1 MTRGPRLAPL
11 IPLLG
16 EPPAAAVVLNVP
28 AAARPAHLASRRAS
42 VERTR
47 PLVVVVE
54 TDEQAHR
61 LADDLGAWLD
71 PDTIS
76 VLPERGA
83 LPLER
88 ALPDRDESAARLT
101 VLARLAGAEW
111 DLVVVAPLA
120 ALWQRTLSV
129 ERLRSARRRVRV
141 GDRVPQRELT
151 EGLLAA
157 GYDVTPEVTGI
168 GELAVRGGLIDL
180 WPPGEPDPVRIE
192 QFGDEVDAVRVFDPT
207 TQASRSRRKEIQ
219 LLPAGEFAV
228 PGADDLRN
236 AVIAQVGAL
245 GELSDTL
252 QTDLARLEV
261 GDIGEAAETWIG
273 HLTAG
278 PTADHLPARQPPG
291 PDRRRSAP
299 RPCGG
304 VGPLGGRPASAAG
317 GKWRAAAPLAAA
329 VRGIGNADC
338 PPRTRT

>member
-1 MTRGPRLAPL
+1 M
-11 IPLLG
+11 
-16 EPPAAAVVLNVP
+16 AA
-28 AAARPAHLASRRAS
+28 RRAS

-71 PDTIS
+71 PDSIS

-129 ERLRSARRRVRV
+129 ERLQGARRRVRV
-141 GDRVPQRELT
+141 GDRIPQRDLT

-157 GYDVTPEVTGI
+157 GYDATPEVTGI
-168 GELAVRGGLIDL
+168 GELAVRGGLVDL
-180 WPPGEPDPVRIE
+180 WPPGEPDPIRIE
-192 QFGDEVDAVRVFDPT
+192 QFGDEVDAIRVFDPT

-219 LLPAGEFAV
+219 LLPAGRV
-228 PGADDLRN
+228 
-236 AVIAQVGAL
+236 
-245 GELSDTL
+245 
-252 QTDLARLEV
+252 
-261 GDIGEAAETWIG
+261 
-273 HLTAG
+273 
-278 PTADHLPARQPPG
+278 
-291 PDRRRSAP
+291 RRSE
-299 RPCGG
+299 RQ
-304 VGPLGGRPASAAG
+304 
-317 GKWRAAAPLAAA
+317 
-329 VRGIGNADC
+329 
-338 PPRTRT
+338 